1 MSSNQPNISEHQ
13 IPEISLNL
21 NVEKKNIESYFYSIN
36 PDQIPYVP
44 SQKNKEVEI
53 KNYNLIDSE
62 YIKSYMKEVEEKVLH
77 KSESSSETKPVN
89 YEYELKQILRNKEEA
104 NKYINTNIDEAIMK
118 YRQILIDIDDITK
131 FLSSPSSASAFT
143 SNSEVV
149 MKILEQK
156 KLIMSNLSLGYTK
169 RQMFKESIDLDL
181 YILSDDKKFD
191 KAYGRLIKSYTMLDD
206 LDKANFY
213 YDLMKKT
220 FGNEVLSKYTSI
232 FSNLENK
239 NLRADEGLKLLS
251 KKSIVQEKNRKE
263 ESAVSQI
270 GDDDEKTSKTSSI
283 GYRIL
288 NVFFGST
295 LLVGSTLLLGYLF
308 KNKNKFL

>member
-1 MSSNQPNISEHQ
+1 MSSNQPNTSEHQ
-13 IPEISLNL
+13 IPEVSLNL

-36 PDQIPYVP
+36 PDKIPYVP
-44 SQKNKEVEI
+44 SQKNKEIEI

-191 KAYGRLIKSYTMLDD
+191 KAYGRLINSYTMLDD

-295 LLVGSTLLLGYLF
+295 LLVGSSLLLGYLF

>member
-13 IPEISLNL
+13 IPEVSLNL
-21 NVEKKNIESYFYSIN
+21 NVEKKNIESYFYFIN
-36 PDQIPYVP
+36 PDQIPYVNSNP
-44 SQKNKEVEI
+44 SQKNKEIEI

-62 YIKSYMKEVEEKVLH
+62 YIKSYIKEVEEKVLN
-77 KSESSSETKPVN
+77 KSESSTETKPVN

-131 FLSSPSSASAFT
+131 FLSSPSS

-181 YILSDDKKFD
+181 YILSEDKKFD
-191 KAYGRLIKSYTMLDD
+191 KAYGRLINSYTMLDD

-213 YDLMKKT
+213 YDLMRKS

-232 FSNLENK
+232 FSNLDNK

-288 NVFFGST
+288 SVFFGST
-295 LLVGSTLLLGYLF
+295 LLVGSSLLLGYLF

>member
-13 IPEISLNL
+13 IPEVSLNL
-21 NVEKKNIESYFYSIN
+21 NVEKKNIESYFYFTN

-44 SQKNKEVEI
+44 SQKNKEIEI

-191 KAYGRLIKSYTMLDD
+191 KAYGRLINSYTMLDD

-213 YDLMKKT
+213 YDLMKKS

-295 LLVGSTLLLGYLF
+295 LLVGSSLLLGYLF